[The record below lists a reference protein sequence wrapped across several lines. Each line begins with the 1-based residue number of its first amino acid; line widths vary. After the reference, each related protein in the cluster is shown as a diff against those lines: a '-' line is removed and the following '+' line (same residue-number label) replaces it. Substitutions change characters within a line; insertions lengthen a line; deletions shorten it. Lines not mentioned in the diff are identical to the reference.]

1 VDPNSSGTCFRGYG
15 TVDSR
20 VGFVSNGNP
29 WGTANSAYFPN
40 GITTAGGTNWV
51 YGFTYIGNAPSNG
64 SGHEFGSDGTMRSTG
79 SHRAS
84 IYYEDSNTSYYA
96 DPNGMSSMFGV
107 AIRGDND
114 STGTSNQLFL
124 WGAGNTTTSS
134 IGFKASGGAFP
145 NPTGNGD
152 GYNTYFTMDSNG
164 RGWVFRRGVGGSDFS
179 SSFTSGWITN
189 NGTWQSNGSMRAPI
203 FYDSDDTAY
212 YIDPSNGGFNL
223 RGGSGNRLTYFTN
236 DSGIIINNAEGS
248 GSNVRVGAAWGL
260 PGIYNGGNIHL
271 MSEGSVVFRTQNIER
286 GYMDSS
292 ANLFAYGS
300 MRAPIFYDQNDTAR
314 YVDPN
319 SESRL
324 STLRLSGGRLIINGG
339 DPTIQ
344 FVDSDQRG
352 AALHNNSN
360 LFYILSSN
368 GVGGES
374 WSTNNGYWPFY
385 IDLNSNDSTFGGSI
399 WAAGNITAYSD
410 VKLKENIQ
418 TIDSALEKVL
428 KLRGVYYTLKRDET
442 KTRKIGVVAQEVQEV
457 LPEVV
462 VLHKDIEDE
471 EGTLAVDYGNISGL
485 LIEGMKEQNQ
495 EVVDLKSK
503 LNQQQSE
510 LDELKSLVKSLLA
523 SR

>member
-1 VDPNSSGTCFRGYG
+1 
-15 TVDSR
+15 
-20 VGFVSNGNP
+20 
-29 WGTANSAYFPN
+29 
-40 GITTAGGTNWV
+40 
-51 YGFTYIGNAPSNG
+51 
-64 SGHEFGSDGTMRSTG
+64 
-79 SHRAS
+79 
-84 IYYEDSNTSYYA
+84 
-96 DPNGMSSMFGV
+96 
-107 AIRGDND
+107 
-114 STGTSNQLFL
+114 
-124 WGAGNTTTSS
+124 
-134 IGFKASGGAFP
+134 
-145 NPTGNGD
+145 
-152 GYNTYFTMDSNG
+152 MDSNG

-203 FYDSDDTAY
+203 FYDSDDTA
-212 YIDPSNGGFNL
+212 
-223 RGGSGNRLTYFTN
+223 
-236 DSGIIINNAEGS
+236 
-248 GSNVRVGAAWGL
+248 
-260 PGIYNGGNIHL
+260 
-271 MSEGSVVFRTQNIER
+271 
-286 GYMDSS
+286 
-292 ANLFAYGS
+292 
-300 MRAPIFYDQNDTAR
+300 R

-324 STLRLSGGRLIINGG
+324 STLRLSGARLIINGG

-374 WSTNNGYWPFY
+374 WTTNNGYWPFY

-410 VKLKENIQ
+410 LKLKENIQ

-442 KTRKIGVVAQEVQEV
+442 KTRKVGVVAQEIQEV

-471 EGTLAVDYGNISGL
+471 EGTLAVDYGNISAI
-485 LIEGMKEQNQ
+485 LIEAIKEQNEEIVSLQ
-495 EVVDLKSK
+495 NQ

-523 SR
+523 NR